1 MEKIVLRKTPLRVLV
16 AVLLLLG
23 LTWGSW
29 HVASVSHASN
39 PSSGNVGPNQATAA
53 WSFAAVQG
61 ANLGNTAVVQNCVP
75 GECDNFDLTVAAP
88 PTGMQGVLTV
98 DLTWNNTTA
107 GGTDLD
113 LFVVAPDGT
122 TSGPGSPDDMS
133 TGAGKEELKIAA
145 TTPGTYHIR
154 SVAGTALTPTPAQGS
169 AAIAYTAVPPTT
181 TGGSITSTL
190 QFAPSS
196 LVSANLLGA
205 EPQLNIERGVANT
218 PQGRINPN
226 YAFIDWPFSSR
237 TQSDILQRTTNGGDS
252 WRQIFD
258 FRCSARNAPGCGS
271 GGGGD
276 SVNRVNQY
284 DGNVYFGEQEEV
296 AQEALSSS
304 TDLGDTFQP
313 TRQQPIS
320 NTAIAVDRQWVS
332 TVDAPNIQVTP
343 LATAGN
349 PMPLPVTLDAF
360 YSYHIPAAGEYIQGV
375 TTDGTVL
382 PQVNPQIASVSQS
395 GPSRVDVNPKSLGNG
410 YFYQGYR
417 DGNGFEVAT
426 AKISNYQLNTAYTIH
441 NVSKDQPAI
450 FPWINLDN
458 QGNLY
463 ATWVTGGVVK
473 YRYSQISLP
482 TNNPAMG
489 GIPGTTWSDT
499 YVVNPSALGS
509 NVFPEVVA
517 GDPGHVA
524 IVYDGT
530 TDYTGQSDFAPA
542 TARWQPYVS
551 IATDPLGNAPTFQTG
566 AVSHRVVHVGSIC
579 TSGTACTGDRSL
591 LDLIDI
597 QMDTAG
603 RVGVVYTD
611 NNDQFGR
618 DSGAAAG
625 STCTTGACRG
635 EPFVHFA
642 KITQGPSLLGSGAVN
657 LSIPTNSRAANPG
670 DAATWP
676 NVVSTPSTD
685 LKSLDER
692 SAAVSVKNGQLVG
705 TINLLDGS
713 SATMKSD
720 IASFNSATQNGVAY
734 STGNPVAAAT
744 RLLYILRFETGFVDT
759 MHQGDV
765 YYLAYE
771 ANADGTTRAFGAKLD
786 GTNATAKSANAI
798 SYTSKT
804 GTAAVPTTG
813 AVSGNTLTLS
823 AALSSLGLTTA
834 DTIYSVTA
842 FAYAGPSE
850 MIDGGTQAL
859 VSNAAT
865 IGRIVDAT
873 PPFDATL
880 NSGPTIAR
888 LASFHVQ
895 RHSSIVN
902 LTWHVGQTRGIA
914 GFNLDA
920 GTHRL
925 NHQLIPVHHSP
936 TYHFSAHYQGTG
948 PYVLRIVMKDG
959 AIHSVTPH

>member
-1 MEKIVLRKTPLRVLV
+1 MEKIVLQKTPLRVLV

-29 HVASVSHASN
+29 HIASVSHASTPASGSVDAAN
-39 PSSGNVGPNQATAA
+39 PTTS
-53 WSFAAVQG
+53 WSFAPVAG
-61 ANLGNTAVVQNCVP
+61 ANVGVTPIVTNCVATF
-75 GECDNFDLTVAAP
+75 CDNFDLTVAAP

-122 TSGPGSPDDMS
+122 TSGPGSPDDMP
-133 TGAGKEELKIAA
+133 TGAGKEELKLAA
-145 TTPGTYHIR
+145 TKSGTYHIR
-154 SVAGTALTPTPAQGS
+154 SVAGTAPTPTPAQGT
-169 AAIAYTAVPPTT
+169 ATIAYTPIPPTT

-205 EPQLNIERGVANT
+205 EPQLNIERGVANS
-218 PQGRINPN
+218 PAGRINPN

-237 TQSDILQRTTNGGDS
+237 TQSDILQRTTNGGDT
-252 WRQIFD
+252 WRQILD
-258 FRCSARNAPGCGS
+258 FRCSERNAPGCAS

-284 DGNVYFGEQEEV
+284 DGNVYFGEQEVV

-320 NTAIAVDRQWVS
+320 NTATAVDRQWIS

-343 LATAGN
+343 LATLGQ
-349 PMPLPVTLDAF
+349 PTPLPVTLDAF

-375 TTDGTVL
+375 TTAGQVL
-382 PQVNPQIASVSQS
+382 PQPNPQIAIVSQS

-410 YFYQGYR
+410 YFYQCYR

-426 AKISNYQLNTAYTIH
+426 AKISDYQLNTAYSIH

-473 YRYSQISLP
+473 YRYSQIGLP

-530 TDYTGQSDFAPA
+530 TDYTGPSDTAPS

-551 IATDPLGNAPTFQTG
+551 IATDPLGNAPAFQTG

-579 TSGTACTGDRSL
+579 TSGTTCTGDRSL

-597 QMDTAG
+597 QMDTSG

-618 DSGAAAG
+618 DTG
-625 STCTTGACRG
+625 SSTSRG
-635 EPFVHFA
+635 QPFVHFA
-642 KITQGPSLLGSGAVN
+642 KITQGPSLLGSSTVN
-657 LSIPTNSRAANPG
+657 LSIPTNSRAADPG
-670 DAATWP
+670 DSATWP

-692 SAAVSVKNGQLVG
+692 SAAVTVNNGQLVG
-705 TINLLDGS
+705 TINLLDAS
-713 SATMKSD
+713 SATMQND
-720 IASFNSATQNGVAY
+720 ITSFNSAMQNGVSY
-734 STGNPVAAAT
+734 STANPAAAAT
-744 RLLYILRFETGFVDT
+744 RLLYILRFETGFVDA

-771 ANADGTTRAFGAKLD
+771 ASAGGATRAFGAKLD
-786 GTNATAKSANAI
+786 GTNATAKSSNAI

-813 AVSGNTLTLS
+813 TVSGNTLTLS
-823 AALSSLGLTTA
+823 AALSSLGLSA
-834 DTIYSVTA
+834 SDTIYSVTA

-850 MIDGGTQAL
+850 AIESMQDPA
-859 VSNAAT
+859 SNGAT

-880 NSGPTIAR
+880 LSSSPTIAR
-888 LASFHVQ
+888 VASFHVQ
-895 RHSSIVN
+895 HHSSIVN
-902 LTWHVGQTRGIA
+902 LTWHLAQSRGIV

-936 TYHFSAHYQGTG
+936 TYHFSAHYRGTG

-959 AIHSVTPH
+959 AIQSVTPH